1 MHTVLVTRPT
11 IVLVHSPLVG
21 PSTWTG
27 SAGPLRD
34 KGFGVVVP
42 ALAAVVDGE
51 PPFYPRIAETVAG
64 QVENRPVV
72 LVGHSGAGALLPA
85 IADAVPGEVRAA
97 VFVDAILPHP
107 GEDWF
112 TTAPPELGRRL
123 ESLAVEGRLP
133 PWHEWFPPGAL
144 TALFPDPETHRRFV
158 AELPRV
164 PLAYFAE
171 RAPEAERW
179 PPPACGYVRLSEPY
193 DAVADECERLGWP
206 VHRVDANH
214 LAMLTRPGFVAGLVA
229 RAVTEL
235 TGE

>member
-1 MHTVLVTRPT
+1 MTRPT

-21 PSTWTG
+21 PSTWTE
-27 SAGPLRD
+27 AARPLRD
-34 KGFGVVVP
+34 KGFDVVVP
-42 ALAAVVDGE
+42 SLATVVDGE
-51 PPFYPRIAETVAG
+51 PPFYPRLAEAVAEQTG
-64 QVENRPVV
+64 DRPVV

-85 IADAVPGEVRAA
+85 IADALPGEVRAA
-97 VFVDAILPHP
+97 VFVDAVLPHP
-107 GEDWF
+107 GRDWF
-112 TTAPPELGRRL
+112 AAAPPELGTRL
-123 ESLAVEGRLP
+123 ESLAVAGRLP

-144 TALFPDPETHRRFV
+144 TALFPDAETYRRFV
-158 AELPRV
+158 AELPTV

-206 VHRVDANH
+206 VHRVAADH
-214 LAMLTRPGFVAGLVA
+214 LAMLTRPGLVAGLVA
-229 RAVTEL
+229 RLVAEL